1 MSWKDIL
8 KETVTQSRVKEIE
21 DIDIDI
27 EEDDCLRWLERL
39 FNIIAKD
46 PDSKYYDNQID
57 DEESACKVK
66 AAWEGRLEFISNNP
80 NYSTTLRVRHQ
91 DLASRTRV
99 DLAITK
105 YLRNNPDN
113 YMPEIL
119 NMYHI
124 ELTATVFRP
133 TFKQN
138 DTVIGYIDE
147 EKAIRIIKE
156 LCNYLNISY
165 DKVKEALS

>member
-1 MSWKDIL
+1 MKWHDIL
-8 KETVTQSRVKEIE
+8 KNVITQGRIKEIE

-46 PDSKYYDNQID
+46 PESGYYDNQID

-99 DLAITK
+99 DLAIEK
-105 YLRNNPDN
+105 SLRDDN
-113 YMPEIL
+113 YPDYVL
-119 NMYHI
+119 NNMYHI